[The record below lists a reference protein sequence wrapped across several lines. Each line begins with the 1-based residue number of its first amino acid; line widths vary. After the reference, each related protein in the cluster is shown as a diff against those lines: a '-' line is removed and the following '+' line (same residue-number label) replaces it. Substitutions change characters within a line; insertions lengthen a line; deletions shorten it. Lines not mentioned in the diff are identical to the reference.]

1 MWQPLLDYL
10 WLGLAALVA
19 GGINAL
25 AGGGTLLTFPALE
38 RVLLSQHGSL
48 ASVFANGTST
58 VALVP
63 ASYGSAWGFRR
74 ETSELRGLLAWL
86 VPPSVLGGVIGA
98 LLLVW
103 FPKQFTALV
112 PWLILTATLLF
123 TLQPLV
129 ARRLTSL
136 SLKRE
141 QLPGAQPATT
151 QPSLVGMPALLRMIA
166 LQFFISVYGGYFGAG
181 IGILMLSGLAMMG
194 LSNMHQMNGLKS
206 VLASIIN
213 SVAIVVF
220 MASQKVVWQY
230 ALVMM
235 ATSLVGGYLAAH
247 YSRRIPG
254 KYVRWFVVAVGFLLA
269 GWYFSKTYVFTRT

>member
-10 WLGLAALVA
+10 WLGLAALIA

-38 RVLLSQHGSL
+38 SVLRSQHGSL

-86 VPPSVLGGVIGA
+86 VPPSMLGGVIGA
-98 LLLVW
+98 LLLVC
-103 FPKQFTALV
+103 FPKQFSALV

-123 TLQPLV
+123 TLQPYV
-129 ARRLTSL
+129 TRRLTSL
-136 SLKRE
+136 SLKTE
-141 QLPGAQPATT
+141 QLPGAQPAMP
-151 QPSLVGMPALLRMIA
+151 QRSLVGMVV
-166 LQFFISVYGGYFGAG
+166 LQFFISIYGGYFGAG
-181 IGILMLSGLAMMG
+181 IGILMLAGLAMMG
-194 LSNMHQMNGLKS
+194 LTNMHQMNGLKS

-213 SVAIVVF
+213 SVAVVVF
-220 MASQKVVWQY
+220 IATQNVVWQY
-230 ALVMM
+230 ALAMM
-235 ATSLVGGYLAAH
+235 ATSLVGGFLAAH

-269 GWYFSKTYVFTRT
+269 AWYFSKTYVFTRT